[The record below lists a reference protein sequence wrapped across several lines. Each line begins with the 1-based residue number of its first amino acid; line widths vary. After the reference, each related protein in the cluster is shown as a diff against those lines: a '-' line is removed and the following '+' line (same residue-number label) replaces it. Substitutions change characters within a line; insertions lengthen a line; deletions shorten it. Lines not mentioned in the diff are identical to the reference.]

1 MLSGVQP
8 TGRIHLG
15 NYMGA
20 IKNWVKLQEEYGAC
34 QLYRGVGNQYTT
46 SAGAAVSAS
55 AAVSTIV
62 KRIIASTHPHP

>member
-20 IKNWVKLQEEYGAC
+20 IKNWVKLQDEYGE
-34 QLYRGVGNQYTT
+34 QLLALSKKPTEKT
-46 SAGAAVSAS
+46 S
-55 AAVSTIV
+55 
-62 KRIIASTHPHP
+62 